1 MNSPQ
6 RTARTSL
13 IHAALILTAIVSLFP
28 VFIMIAGSLKSSAEL
43 AVNAWGIPARP
54 TLDNYVRLMN
64 YNSGVIATTYFNSI
78 FIATSYTLLTLLISS
93 LAAYAFAKY
102 KFRGKEVM
110 FFLLL
115 ATMMVPAELNV
126 TPLYL
131 IFSKMKWLNTYQVQ
145 IIPGIANVF
154 ALFLLRQYMET
165 IPDSLLDAA
174 HIDGAGHLRTYYDI
188 VVPTSM
194 PALSALG
201 ILVFLAKWND
211 YLFPRIMLDKV
222 KVMPIMVILPTLN
235 AEESARSVPWEL
247 VLTGCVLVTL
257 PLMIVFFLLQDKFM
271 SSVTIGA
278 VKE

>member
-1 MNSPQ
+1 MKSPRQ
-6 RTARTSL
+6 IARTSL
-13 IHAALILTAIVSLFP
+13 VHAALIVTAAVSLFP
-28 VFIMIAGSLKSSAEL
+28 VFIMISGSLKSSAEL
-43 AVNAWGIPARP
+43 AVNAWGIPAHP

-64 YNSGVIATTYFNSI
+64 YNSGVIATTYLNSI

-165 IPDSLLDAA
+165 IPDSLIDAA

>member
-1 MNSPQ
+1 MMRRSFS
-6 RTARTSL
+6 TAAL
-13 IHAALILTAIVSLFP
+13 VHAALIAVALVSIFP
-28 VFIMIAGSLKSSAEL
+28 VFIMVSGSLKSSAEL
-43 AVNAWGIPARP
+43 ARNSWGLPHLP
-54 TLDNYVRLMN
+54 TLDNYMRLVN
-64 YNSGVIATTYFNSI
+64 YNAGIIVRTYVNSL
-78 FIATSYTLLTLLISS
+78 FIATSYTLLTLLVSS

-102 KFRGKEVM
+102 RFPGKEVL

-131 IFSKMKWLNTYQVQ
+131 MFSKMKWLNTYQVQ

-165 IPDSLLDAA
+165 IPDSLIDAA
-174 HIDGAGHLRTYYDI
+174 HIDGAGHLRTYYDV

-211 YLFPRIMLDKV
+211 YLFPRIMLDKMS
-222 KVMPIMVILPTLN
+222 VMPIMVILPTLN
-235 AEESARSVPWEL
+235 AEESARAVPWEL
-247 VLTGCVLVTL
+247 VLTGCVLVTI
-257 PLMIVFFLLQDKFM
+257 PLLLVFFLLQDKFM